1 MFYSKNLPQGAP
13 THIVAGLGNF
23 GSEYENTRHNAG
35 FIAIDHFCKKN
46 GISIDRQK
54 YKALVAEANIAGH
67 RVLLMKPLTYMNDSG
82 LAIAEAA
89 SFYKI
94 PPENVLVLVDD
105 INFAPGTLRMRLKG
119 SAGGQNGL
127 KSIIRCLGSEN
138 FPRIRIGVGEK
149 PHPAYDLAAWVL
161 SKFTK
166 QDRADLDSTLDRV
179 ADAIPLV
186 IDGKF
191 DDAVKICNTNAK

>member
-1 MFYSKNLPQGAP
+1 MLYSKNLPQGAP
-13 THIVAGLGNF
+13 THIIAGLGNF
-23 GSEYENTRHNAG
+23 GTEYENTRHNAG
-35 FIAIDHFCKKN
+35 FIAIDHFCKDN
-46 GISIDRQK
+46 GISMDRQK
-54 YKALVAEANIAGH
+54 YKAMVAEAAVAGH

-94 PPENVLVLVDD
+94 PPENILILVDD
-105 INFAPGTLRMRLKG
+105 INLAPGSLRMRLKG

-127 KSIIRCLGSEN
+127 KSIIRCIGSEN
-138 FPRIRIGVGEK
+138 FPRIRIGIGEK

-166 QDRADLDSTLDRV
+166 QDRDALDGTLGRV

-186 IDGKF
+186 ISGRL